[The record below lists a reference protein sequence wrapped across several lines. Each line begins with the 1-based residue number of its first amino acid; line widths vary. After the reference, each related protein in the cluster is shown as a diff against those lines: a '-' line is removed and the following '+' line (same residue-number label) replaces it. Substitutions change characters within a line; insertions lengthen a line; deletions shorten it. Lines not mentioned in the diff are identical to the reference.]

1 MSDDL
6 ATLETQRSKLLEEF
20 LGLGDLRPGSV
31 TAVTRRCGKSS
42 CHCAKHNDPG
52 HDPQFRLT
60 RRIAGKTVTE
70 SFPNPIAL
78 RKAQQEVA
86 EFHRFQQ
93 LSQNLVA
100 LNEQICRL
108 RPVARERGGWTE
120 QEKKTA
126 AAIHQEVARE
136 VNQVLGRVFA
146 QRRKD
151 GRTDLEA
158 VESAL
163 RAALHQ
169 AGAAALSQV
178 LQFAAPAAD
187 ERQLPCPCGHH
198 ARYQEIRSKPLLT
211 IVGPVLLSRPY
222 YLCSQCHVGQ
232 FPVDVEL
239 DIENTEF
246 SPGVR
251 RMHALV
257 GQQAPFDHGREQMQV
272 LAGLTVTTKSV
283 ERIAEAMGSDIAW
296 REQAEID
303 QALQLDLPVL
313 TGAPIPVVY
322 VQMDGTGIPVVKKET
337 VGRPG
342 KRDGQPAH
350 TREVKLGCVF
360 TQTRWDEKGFAL
372 RDPDST
378 TYTGAIETAE
388 EFGKR
393 IYREALQRGWSRAR
407 KKVVIGD
414 GAEWIWNL
422 VAEHFPGAR
431 EIVDLY
437 HARQHLWTVARQL
450 YPQEEVQQKAWRKVH
465 QKRLLDK
472 GKIEKLVS
480 ELHSIA
486 TTNPQ
491 LAEKIRTE
499 AVYFERN
506 AERMRYPRFRRQHL
520 FVGSGVIEAGCKTV
534 VGSRLKQSGMFWTVR
549 GANAILA
556 LRCSHL
562 NGRFE
567 DYWEQRQ
574 EARAA

>member
-1 MSDDL
+1 
-6 ATLETQRSKLLEEF
+6 
-20 LGLGDLRPGSV
+20 
-31 TAVTRRCGKSS
+31 
-42 CHCAKHNDPG
+42 
-52 HDPQFRLT
+52 
-60 RRIAGKTVTE
+60 
-70 SFPNPIAL
+70 
-78 RKAQQEVA
+78 
-86 EFHRFQQ
+86 
-93 LSQNLVA
+93 
-100 LNEQICRL
+100 
-108 RPVARERGGWTE
+108 
-120 QEKKTA
+120 
-126 AAIHQEVARE
+126 VARE

-322 VQMDGTGIPVVKKET
+322 VQMDGTGIPVGKKET

-450 YPQEEVQQKAWRKVH
+450 YPQEEVQQKAWMKVH